1 MTRNALFSGLVSD
14 EDDRPV
20 EVVAVG
26 GEVFYVV
33 DDDGFMRHVECE
45 YVDRQVLSHFLE
57 LIQGHESLI
66 SEQTMKMIGQEDIF
80 TKAAIETSLQNL
92 DDQLDTI
99 LEQGLPEE
107 VRAYLGMLGFRVI
120 INVHGDVVRIDQPAA
135 TEDPFDD

>member
-1 MTRNALFSGLVSD
+1 VTRNALFAGLVSD
-14 EDDRPV
+14 EDDRPI
-20 EVVAVG
+20 EVVMVG
-26 GEVFYVV
+26 GEAFYVV

-45 YVDRQVLSHFLE
+45 HVDRQVLSHFLE

-99 LEQGLPEE
+99 LKQGLPDE

-120 INVHGDVVRIDQPAA
+120 IDVHGEVIRIDQPEAS
-135 TEDPFDD
+135 ENPFDD